1 MTSAQG
7 HKINLPSARC
17 KYLVTHPRIKVA
29 HTNYHSR
36 EAGRA
41 TPSPALLR
49 TPVSRS
55 SRRTCHLPA
64 PISFSTT
71 QSFSEDPHLTAP
83 YACASFSAVTLELL
97 AYLQDPELVARFQRR
112 CGLFLVEGARQSG
125 GRSRAP
131 AGDPVP
137 ADKAREHL
145 RARCGDQDMNSNFR
159 QKEDGYADGVS
170 RFVWG
175 NCSPKYLSAS
185 SLNMILICI

>member
-7 HKINLPSARC
+7 HKINLPSACC
-17 KYLVTHPRIKVA
+17 KYLVTQPRIKVT

-36 EAGRA
+36 KAGHP
-41 TPSPALLR
+41 TPCPALLR
-49 TPVSRS
+49 TPVARS
-55 SRRTCHLPA
+55 SGRTCELPA
-64 PISFSTT
+64 PISPSTT
-71 QSFSEDPHLTAP
+71 QSCSEDPHLSAP
-83 YACASFSAVTLELL
+83 CACAPFSAVTLELL

-137 ADKAREHL
+137 ADKSREHL
-145 RARCGDQDMNSNFR
+145 RARCGHQDMNSNFR
-159 QKEDGYADGVS
+159 HKEDGYADGVS
-170 RFVWG
+170 RFMRG

-185 SLNMILICI
+185 SLKMIF